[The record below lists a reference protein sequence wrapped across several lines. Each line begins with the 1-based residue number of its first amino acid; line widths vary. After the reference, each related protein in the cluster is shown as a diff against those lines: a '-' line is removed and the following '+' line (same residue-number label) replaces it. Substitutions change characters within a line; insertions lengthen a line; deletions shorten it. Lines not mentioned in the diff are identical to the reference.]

1 MVHRVTRYFFP
12 LVAAFSLGRA
22 AAPGPAGFSD
32 FARWLPGSYDT
43 FRQAGDDEARGTPY
57 RHVRAVLTIVAL
69 DGESLG
75 FAGKPV
81 FYLEQALDGQL
92 AQPYRQRV
100 LVLDA
105 GTSGAA
111 TLWDYRIANPADL
124 VSATPE
130 KLRALTHERL
140 SREAGC
146 ELTWVRV
153 DRELYKGSA
162 GAGGSCHT
170 EVRGATHVF
179 SYSELTPGTLTSL
192 DQGFDDSAS
201 HRWGPP
207 PGVIGHIF
215 RKRAEAAKD
224 PQKTGVDYI
233 VAETGRLRVVAPGRG
248 WQLPPGTA
256 SGGDYRW

>member
-1 MVHRVTRYFFP
+1 MASR
-12 LVAAFSLGRA
+12 L
-22 AAPGPAGFSD
+22 
-32 FARWLPGSYDT
+32 YDT

-146 ELTWVRV
+146 ELTWVRWTGNSTR
-153 DRELYKGSA
+153 DRPAPVVLP
-162 GAGGSCHT
+162 H
-170 EVRGATHVF
+170 RGC
-179 SYSELTPGTLTSL
+179 
-192 DQGFDDSAS
+192 
-201 HRWGPP
+201 GPP
-207 PGVIGHIF
+207 TSSAIPSSRRHSDFSRPGF
-215 RKRAEAAKD
+215 
-224 PQKTGVDYI
+224 
-233 VAETGRLRVVAPGRG
+233 
-248 WQLPPGTA
+248 
-256 SGGDYRW
+256 